1 MRLDGGDL
9 KGVARDPQTQIRPG
23 ERNDDEHVV
32 FGFLRMLLK
41 GKMGIKNN
49 WCYKFGDLELGI

>member
-49 WCYKFGDLELGI
+49 

>member
-23 ERNDDEHVV
+23 ERNDDEHVF
-32 FGFLRMLLK
+32 FGFFKDVVER
-41 GKMGIKNN
+41 KN
-49 WCYKFGDLELGI
+49 GD